1 MFSSSTS
8 SKIYTH
14 QVGLEMN
21 SYGEEEAQT
30 TFEICVVVSRR
41 NVKEEDETCDCVEFL
56 VKELGMW
63 GLSLREFMVKHMSL
77 SRFASFFLFLFLFLF
92 CACLLHF

>member
-1 MFSSSTS
+1 
-8 SKIYTH
+8 
-14 QVGLEMN
+14 MN

-56 VKELGMW
+56 VKELRNVGFIVERVH
-63 GLSLREFMVKHMSL
+63 G
-77 SRFASFFLFLFLFLF
+77 
-92 CACLLHF
+92 